1 MADDV
6 ASGAAALHPLEVK
19 LLGAFAPGTAEPL
32 ATLAARAGLEL
43 AHARSAVERL
53 REKGAVAVAREEQR
67 TLVGLT
73 DRGREL
79 TSAKLLALRILDI
92 ARDERGVTRD
102 SLASHRHVS
111 PEERDD
117 IGSAIGELKRLGAI
131 GVGAGGV
138 LEPDAGAEAATAPVR
153 AAQALIE
160 RVGAAGSIGL
170 ETLDDADRERVQQLS
185 RKRGKARG
193 VFSCRDETERWFVLT
208 PAGERLL
215 AAAREQGGGTGN
227 EISQLTPELLA
238 SGAWRERAFRAYDVT
253 LRPRRVVVGSRHPY
267 RDFLDDVKRRLLA
280 MGFMEMRGPLVESEF
295 WNMDALFMPQF
306 HSAREIHDVYFVK
319 EPTHSRAL
327 PADVVARVAAAHTDG
342 GGTGSRGWRYAF
354 DRQRTHRLVL
364 RSQGTALSARQL
376 RTAAVPGK
384 YFSIARCF
392 RYDTV
397 DATHAPD
404 FFQIEGIVLEPGI
417 TFRHLLGLLRLF
429 ARELARTEELRF
441 VPAYFPFTEP
451 SVEVHMRH
459 PNPRIGWTELGGA
472 GIFRPEVTR
481 PQGVD
486 APVIAWGLGLDR
498 MAMVALGIDDI
509 RNLFTPDLEMVRG
522 TRLPL

>member
-1 MADDV
+1 M
-6 ASGAAALHPLEVK
+6 
-19 LLGAFAPGTAEPL
+19 
-32 ATLAARAGLEL
+32 LAAGRTGDLDRARN
-43 AHARSAVERL
+43 A
-53 REKGAVAVAREEQR
+53 
-67 TLVGLT
+67 
-73 DRGREL
+73 
-79 TSAKLLALRILDI
+79 
-92 ARDERGVTRD
+92 
-102 SLASHRHVS
+102 
-111 PEERDD
+111 
-117 IGSAIGELKRLGAI
+117 
-131 GVGAGGV
+131 
-138 LEPDAGAEAATAPVR
+138 
-153 AAQALIE
+153 
-160 RVGAAGSIGL
+160 
-170 ETLDDADRERVQQLS
+170 
-185 RKRGKARG
+185 
-193 VFSCRDETERWFVLT
+193 
-208 PAGERLL
+208 
-215 AAAREQGGGTGN
+215 
-227 EISQLTPELLA
+227 ISQLTPELLA
-238 SGAWRERAFRAYDVT
+238 SGAWRAREFRAYDVT
-253 LRPRRVVVGSRHPY
+253 VRPGRVVVGSRHPY

-280 MGFMEMRGPLVESEF
+280 MGFTEMRGPLVESEF

-306 HSAREIHDVYFVK
+306 HSAREIHDVYVVK
-319 EPTHSRAL
+319 EPTHCRDL
-327 PADVVARVAAAHTDG
+327 PADAVERVAAAHTDG
-342 GGTGSRGWRYAF
+342 GGTGSRGWRYPF
-354 DRQRTHRLVL
+354 DRRRTHRLVL

-486 APVIAWGLGLDR
+486 VPVIAWGLGLDR

-509 RNLFTPDLEMVRG
+509 RNLFTPDLEMVR
-522 TRLPL
+522 TARPLL